1 MSTAKKTQNIH
12 HSVPLILKRP
22 RKTIKTQSTQNCVK
36 MFHLDDLE
44 SPQSDCQEVN
54 SPSTVL
60 TSNKMFKIATN
71 IVNRAFKKKVKIEP
85 KLGSQGLLCLAGLH
99 GQSVL
104 KFPKKS

>member
-12 HSVPLILKRP
+12 HSVPLTLSRP
-22 RKTIKTQSTQNCVK
+22 KKAIKTQSTQNCVK

-44 SPQSDCQEVN
+44 SSQSDWQEDN

-71 IVNRAFKKKVKIEP
+71 IVNSAFKKKL
-85 KLGSQGLLCLAGLH
+85 KLS
-99 GQSVL
+99 
-104 KFPKKS
+104 